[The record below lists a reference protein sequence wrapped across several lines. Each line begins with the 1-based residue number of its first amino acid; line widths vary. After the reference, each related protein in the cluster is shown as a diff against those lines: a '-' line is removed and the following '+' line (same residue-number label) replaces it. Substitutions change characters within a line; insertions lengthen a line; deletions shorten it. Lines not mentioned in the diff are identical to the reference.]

1 MAFAIYFMI
10 AQATSI
16 KELLIFIVYTLKYFT
31 HFVLN
36 FCRQSKVN
44 SKSEGEQTIINMIFK
59 SSFCFVLYKVTFIP
73 GEEGYDGND

>member
-1 MAFAIYFMI
+1 MTYSDELGLPNMAFAIYFMM

-16 KELLIFIVYTLKYFT
+16 KELLIFIVYALKYFT

-44 SKSEGEQTIINMIFK
+44 CKSEGEQTIT
-59 SSFCFVLYKVTFIP
+59 V
-73 GEEGYDGND
+73 YDL